1 MNDLISSPSPRRIAH
16 LDMDMFFAGVEL
28 LQYPQLRGMPVV
40 VGGRCK
46 APELMPD
53 GQMSYARLRDYVGR
67 GVVTTS
73 TYEARALGVYSAMGL
88 MKSAKLA
95 PDAILLPSHFDA
107 YKHYSRLFKE
117 AVSSIAPCIEDRG
130 IDEIYIDLTDME
142 QDSLSLATAIKAAVY
157 QATNLTCSICIA
169 PNKLLAKIGSELDKP
184 DGLTLLDESSIPTRI
199 WPLAVSKVNGIGPKA
214 TQKLAELGI
223 KTVGDLAKTD
233 KQFLLKHF
241 SPSSTEWLMDV
252 ANGRDSRPLVTHSEP
267 KSMSRE
273 TTFQADLHPRQ
284 DKDELS
290 AIFTSLCERVAGDLN
305 RKGYEGRTIGVKL
318 RFSDFST
325 VTRDFSIENPTQN
338 AQTIRKAAG
347 VCLKRIPLDK
357 KLRLLGVRVGALT
370 PLGQTPDQHQQH
382 EFQF

>member
-1 MNDLISSPSPRRIAH
+1 MNVLISSPSPRRIAH

-53 GQMSYARLRDYVGR
+53 GQWSYARLRDYVGR